1 MYLAH
6 RASATEGDSVAAV
19 PHRALFEVLG
29 IVIAVAP
36 VAALY
41 AVFRR
46 VDALRPEPRGEV
58 LRTLALGVVV
68 CVPAYFAEVW
78 LRRALG
84 PAAAA
89 GGRALDAYAVAAGV
103 EEAAKLAVVL
113 TYPFRR
119 RAFDEYA
126 DGVLYAVAASLGF
139 GLFENLLYVSSSA
152 SRVLCALPL
161 VSGLCVGRV
170 FDGTHAQDLVLGL
183 VRAFTAVPMHALA
196 SGVMG
201 LDLGRAR
208 FAAMHGRRPFPFLV
222 RAWAAAVLVHG
233 TYDWAVYALG
243 HRPVV
248 FLLIPLIL
256 GAAAWWLRERI
267 RVALALDL
275 ELHGPGYRSS
285 IASLLEGQ
293 RTR

>member
-1 MYLAH
+1 M
-6 RASATEGDSVAAV
+6 
-19 PHRALFEVLG
+19 PHRALYELLG

-36 VAALY
+36 IAALY
-41 AVFRR
+41 KVFRR

-68 CVPAYFAEVW
+68 CVPTYFAEVW

-84 PAAAA
+84 DAASF
-89 GGRALDAYAVAAGV
+89 GWRALDAYAVAAGV
-103 EEAAKLAVVL
+103 EEAAKLLVVL
-113 TYPFRR
+113 AYPFRR
-119 RAFDEYA
+119 RAFDEYT

-139 GLFENLLYVSSSA
+139 GLFENLLYVSNSA

-161 VSGLCVGRV
+161 VSGLCAGRT

-208 FAAMHGRRPFPFLV
+208 FAGLHRQRGWPFIV

-243 HRPVV
+243 HQAVV
-248 FLLIPLIL
+248 FVLIPLIL
-256 GAAAWWLRERI
+256 GAAAWWLRG
-267 RVALALDL
+267 RVRLALAFDL
-275 ELHGPGYRSS
+275 ELHGPGYRRS
-285 IASLLEGQ
+285 IASLLDRPSGP
-293 RTR
+293 